1 MRLGRAKSLGHSGER
16 NAPGVDVKIFDS
28 VRRKFV
34 RASVGW
40 GKSQS
45 CRCLSKSFSQFKTMQ
60 QCIGT
65 AMYASDVKPADPTSV
80 SEARHLVLTEEFD
93 PGSE

>member
-1 MRLGRAKSLGHSGER
+1 MT
-16 NAPGVDVKIFDS
+16 APKGLALVTQKIFDS

-40 GKSQS
+40 SESNLADVSQKALSHKRFTSRDTSSTQATKSQ
-45 CRCLSKSFSQFKTMQ
+45 LVDILQIK
-60 QCIGT
+60 
-65 AMYASDVKPADPTSV
+65 
-80 SEARHLVLTEEFD
+80 ARQIVLTEEFD

>member
-1 MRLGRAKSLGHSGER
+1 MRLGWAKRPPLLTT
-16 NAPGVDVKIFDS
+16 APRVGVGDARIFDS

-40 GKSQS
+40 SESNLADVSQKA
-45 CRCLSKSFSQFKTMQ
+45 LSHKRFTSRDTVVRKRHKARWS
-60 QCIGT
+60 
-65 AMYASDVKPADPTSV
+65 ASADK
-80 SEARHLVLTEEFD
+80 AKQLDLTEEFD